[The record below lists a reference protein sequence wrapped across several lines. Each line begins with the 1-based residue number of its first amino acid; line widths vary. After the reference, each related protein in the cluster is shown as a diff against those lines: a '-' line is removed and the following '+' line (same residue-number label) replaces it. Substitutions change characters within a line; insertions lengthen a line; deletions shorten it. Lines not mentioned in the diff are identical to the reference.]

1 MSSLPSATSSSRR
14 LPPSSPAVAV
24 EEINQTDQNEN
35 INVAAVQEY
44 VRSEAAAATE
54 AEMDEEDDYDYNDA
68 YFNSFPSGFRFCPH
82 DYELIVHYLQKKIMK
97 QQLPI
102 NRIREVEF
110 YNYEPEYLAQNQ
122 VENVEIQI
130 GVHNAENQVEN
141 VEIQIGVHNAENQ
154 VENVE
159 IQIENGDGCEGNENS
174 VPTNAPNNSNSLE
187 TTSNFNDD
195 MEAYMG
201 SIDLPCVNENNNSL
215 HLPCVNENNNSLHLP
230 CVNENNNSLQCNLAP
245 LPLESLF
252 LLTNYDFSYRP
263 NITNGYGD
271 PVSVVEPIS
280 SNPPMHFPKVY
291 QQGTDN
297 VLPENYV
304 NGCILNTVED
314 QNRNFNGMPPS
325 PRNNP
330 DLPRDFVNGYC

>member
-24 EEINQTDQNEN
+24 EEINQIDQNEN

-122 VENVEIQI
+122 VEDVDVQNGNGI
-130 GVHNAENQVEN
+130 GY
-141 VEIQIGVHNAENQ
+141 GF
-154 VENVE
+154 
-159 IQIENGDGCEGNENS
+159 EGNENS
-174 VPTNAPNNSNSLE
+174 VPANVPNNSNFSETTNNFNDNEMEANGNSVPANAPNNFNFAE
-187 TTSNFNDD
+187 TTNNFNDNEMEANGNSVPANAPNNFNFAETTNNFNDD
-195 MEAYMG
+195 EVEAYIG
-201 SIDLPCVNENNNSL
+201 SINLPDEYDNSL
-215 HLPCVNENNNSLHLP
+215 QNILDPLPSNSYH
-230 CVNENNNSLQCNLAP
+230 QCNLAP
-245 LPLESLF
+245 LPCEQGNCDF
-252 LLTNYDFSYRP
+252 IPEYDFVNTDYM
-263 NITNGYGD
+263 NDGYNFD
-271 PVSVVEPIS
+271 I
-280 SNPPMHFPKVY
+280 
-291 QQGTDN
+291 
-297 VLPENYV
+297 
-304 NGCILNTVED
+304 VED
-314 QNRNFNGMPPS
+314 QNQNSNGMPSS
-325 PRNNP
+325 PTNYP
-330 DLPRDFVNGYC
+330 DDSPKY